1 MALQLGICSYS
12 FHRTLE
18 AGKQD
23 MFKYIDDC
31 KALGATQY
39 DPWNGHFTGLRDGD
53 EVKKSGQF
61 EITPQEEE
69 YLNRVK
75 TSAAKAGLR
84 CGCIAVDG
92 AHMYEATSEA
102 VEANR
107 KLRYR
112 WLEIARRLGASELRV
127 DAGGTPDMPEEQFQ
141 VIVREYRDIVEKG
154 KKAGIPIVM
163 ENHWGSSNIPENVV
177 KIMEAV
183 PGLGLL
189 FDTNNWAK
197 GTQERGW
204 ELCAKYAK
212 VTHIK
217 TFQFD
222 AEGND
227 PSVNLSKAM
236 KILVGTGYRGCF
248 TVESCP
254 KDGDEY
260 GAVGKTFDLIRREL
274 TKLNYS

>member
-1 MALQLGICSYS
+1 
-12 FHRTLE
+12 
-18 AGKQD
+18 
-23 MFKYIDDC
+23 MFE
-31 KALGATQY
+31 
-39 DPWNGHFTGLRDGD
+39 P
-53 EVKKSGQF
+53 
-61 EITPQEEE
+61 TPQ
-69 YLNRVK
+69 
-75 TSAAKAGLR
+75 
-84 CGCIAVDG
+84 
-92 AHMYEATSEA
+92 A
-102 VEANR
+102 VEDNR

-112 WLEIARRLGASELRV
+112 WLEISKMLGAKELRV
-127 DAGGTPDMPEEQFQ
+127 DAGGTPEMPEEEFKL
-141 VIVREYRDIVEKG
+141 IVREYRDIVERG
-154 KKAGIPIVM
+154 KKAGVPIIM

-236 KILVGTGYRGCF
+236 RLLVGTGYRGCF
-248 TVESCP
+248 TVESVP

-260 GAVGKTFDLIRREL
+260 GAVTKTFGLIRREL
-274 TKLNYS
+274 AKLNYS

>member
-1 MALQLGICSYS
+1 
-12 FHRTLE
+12 
-18 AGKQD
+18 
-23 MFKYIDDC
+23 
-31 KALGATQY
+31 
-39 DPWNGHFTGLRDGD
+39 
-53 EVKKSGQF
+53 
-61 EITPQEEE
+61 
-69 YLNRVK
+69 
-75 TSAAKAGLR
+75 LR

-92 AHMYEATSEA
+92 AHMFEPTPEA

-112 WLEIARRLGASELRV
+112 WLEIAKKLGARELRV
-127 DAGGTPDMPEEQFQ
+127 DAGGTPEMPEEEFK
-141 VIVREYRDIVEKG
+141 VIVREYRDIVARGE
-154 KKAGIPIVM
+154 KAGVPIIM

-177 KIMEAV
+177 KIIEAV

-197 GTQERGW
+197 GTQQRGW

-217 TFQFD
+217 AFQFD

-227 PSVNLSKAM
+227 PSVDLAKAM
-236 KILVGTGYRGCF
+236 KILVDTGYRGCF
-248 TVESCP
+248 TVESVP

-260 GAVGKTFDLIRREL
+260 GAVTKTFGLIRREL
-274 TKLNYS
+274 AKLNYS

>member
-1 MALQLGICSYS
+1 
-12 FHRTLE
+12 
-18 AGKQD
+18 
-23 MFKYIDDC
+23 
-31 KALGATQY
+31 
-39 DPWNGHFTGLRDGD
+39 
-53 EVKKSGQF
+53 
-61 EITPQEEE
+61 
-69 YLNRVK
+69 
-75 TSAAKAGLR
+75 
-84 CGCIAVDG
+84 
-92 AHMYEATSEA
+92 MYETAPEA

-112 WLEIARRLGASELRV
+112 WIEIARKLGACELRV
-127 DAGGTPDMPEEQFQ
+127 DAGGTPEMPEEQFK
-141 VIVREYRDIVEKG
+141 VIVKEYRDVVEKG

-204 ELCAKYAK
+204 DLCAKYAK

-222 AEGND
+222 AQGND
-227 PSVNLSKAM
+227 PSVDLSKAM

-274 TKLNYS
+274 SKLNYS